1 MQLLVMNLTD
11 YQRAQNDM
19 LVLNEKSCIMMDI
32 FVDTI
37 EIYQI

>member
-32 FVDTI
+32 FADTI